1 MLSQQWVKLNE
12 NIGSNMTQ
20 KINTKLIDTTGAT
33 EGSALTDPSTFTDE
47 MIADAGYILAPD
59 KPEEVDG
66 KIIVWSNGEWVYEDA
81 PIDSSE

>member
-1 MLSQQWVKLNE
+1 
-12 NIGSNMTQ
+12 
-20 KINTKLIDTTGAT
+20 
-33 EGSALTDPSTFTDE
+33 